1 MKQHTKWIGSLVLGV
16 ATLTLAA
23 GALRAEE
30 GDGGPQRIEKR
41 RIVMID
47 ENGKEKVIES
57 GGPMA
62 KRGFLGV
69 GLTDLSPELRKHF
82 GAPERAGVM
91 VSQITDG
98 SPAEKA
104 GMKVGDILVAID
116 GDQVDSSFEVGA
128 RIRTLKDGEQT
139 GIEIVRDGRSQKL
152 TVTIAE
158 RERPSIDMGP
168 LFFKEKDGDNVILRL
183 EKDKLLGPVELKK
196 LEALQGLEGS
206 DGHRVMIQRFAS
218 PREAELEKQ
227 LKELEKRIA
236 ELEKALAKK
245 N

>member
-1 MKQHTKWIGSLVLGV
+1 MKLNGKWMGGLVFG
-16 ATLTLAA
+16 LAA
-23 GALRAEE
+23 LTAASGALRAEE

-41 RIVMID
+41 RIVFVD
-47 ENGKEKVIES
+47 ENGKEKVIEG

-69 GLTDLSPELRKHF
+69 GLTELSPELRKHF
-82 GAPERAGVM
+82 GAPEKAGVM
-91 VSQITDG
+91 VSQVEDG

-104 GMKVGDILVAID
+104 GLKVGDILVAVD
-116 GDQVDSSFEVGA
+116 GDQVDSSFDVGS
-128 RIRTLKDGEQT
+128 RIRNLKDGEQA
-139 GIEIVRDGRSQKL
+139 GLEIVRDGRSQKL
-152 TVTIAE
+152 TATIAE
-158 RERPSIDMGP
+158 RERPAIDMGP
-168 LFFKEKDGDNVILRL
+168 FLFKEKDGNDVLLRMG
-183 EKDKLLGPVELKK
+183 KDKLLGPEFHKK
-196 LEALQGLEGS
+196 LEALGDGEDG
-206 DGHRVMIQRFAS
+206 DGHRMIIRRLGS